1 MITVAKLTDPNS
13 AFFDTICNWM
23 FGWWGIRDGWDMP
36 KMQSFMKRMMC
47 EDRIPQTYI
56 ATNGEQI
63 FGMYNLSMEDLAT
76 RPDVYPWLENVYV
89 DEKFRG
95 QGISR
100 ILLNSVA
107 DNARALGLSKL
118 YLYTKHTN
126 LYERYGWRFVEDV
139 ETFEN
144 PHIQQLFTLDL

>member
-1 MITVAKLTDPNS
+1 MKKYDNS
-13 AFFDTICNWM
+13 SQAN
-23 FGWWGIRDGWDMP
+23 
-36 KMQSFMKRMMC
+36 
-47 EDRIPQTYI
+47 
-56 ATNGEQI
+56 
-63 FGMYNLSMEDLAT
+63 
-76 RPDVYPWLENVYV
+76 RPDIYPWLTNVYV

-95 QGISR
+95 QGISK

-139 ETFEN
+139 ETFEE
-144 PHIQQLFTLDL
+144 PHIQQLFELDL